1 MQYKKVIHTKRQH
14 MRARLKNEID
24 LKLIKMHFCKSRTC
38 EEWVNLNLINLVK
51 GKADKIYN
59 SQNLRFF
66 KLL

>member
-1 MQYKKVIHTKRQH
+1 